1 MKNILALM
9 ASLIAIPA
17 IADDVGF
24 NHGKSIVFHM
34 VSNHSSQEELNES
47 NPGLSYRHGI
57 DRMHLFATG
66 GFFRNS
72 FDRTS
77 VYAGIGKTFFT
88 VGPAAFTLV
97 GGVATGYIEK
107 LTPALIPEVSFHY
120 KNTAF
125 VVGYIPGISYKDVY
139 TIPAFTFSVAARF

>member
-1 MKNILALM
+1 MNKILALM

-24 NHGKSIVFHM
+24 NHGNSVIFHLKSK
-34 VSNHSSQEELNES
+34 HSGQQELNES

-57 DRMHLFATG
+57 DSMNLFATG

-77 VYAGIGKTFFT
+77 IYAGIGKTFFT
-88 VGPAAFTLV
+88 VGPTAFTLF
-97 GGVATGYIEK
+97 GGAATGYIEK

-120 KNTAF
+120 KNASF
-125 VVGYIPGISYKDVY
+125 IVGYIPGVRYRDAF
-139 TIPAFTFSVAARF
+139 TIPAFTFSVAANF

>member
-24 NHGKSIVFHM
+24 NHGNSIIFHLKSK
-34 VSNHSSQEELNES
+34 HSGQQELNES

-57 DRMHLFATG
+57 DSMNLFATG

-72 FDRTS
+72 FNRTS
-77 VYAGIGKTFFT
+77 VYVGVGKTFYT
-88 VGPAAFTLV
+88 AGPAAFTLFS
-97 GGVATGYIEK
+97 GVSTGYIEK

-120 KNTAF
+120 KQASF
-125 VVGYIPGISYKDVY
+125 IVGYIPGIRYKDVY